1 MIILKQIH
9 LEHFMTIDQL
19 DLEIP
24 ENCMIAIAGDNGA
37 GKSTLLYAF
46 AFCIANYKKG
56 EKFESYIKTGYNLA
70 KINMTAY
77 LRGLP
82 VTYEIEIPRPTG
94 KTTSLPVK
102 RKVTYKGKSYLNNDY
117 SQFMKEFELE
127 HIESLMFLF
136 QGSNQII
143 DARPSERADALR
155 RLFNFEFSDIVEK
168 LREKQEQNKLIN
180 LETNAALQELKS
192 RIYEKQQLFR
202 VSPIETIQAWEQEL
216 KDIETTLVQ
225 LSGIDQNQ
233 LKKITED
240 LNTINNAII
249 EVTESIQQRETG
261 IQNLEAEIQS
271 RTEEINA
278 INVKEIQAE
287 KESWHKKY
295 EDHLTA
301 WRATKETVETLT
313 QTLRLKNHD
322 FEELSRQLKIS
333 KTGICH
339 ACGQTISDSYVIEL
353 EKKYNV
359 MEEKVDALT
368 TEIASY
374 QFDPKDIEGSQILD
388 QEKNCQK
395 LLDKKVQL
403 EQINKN
409 ANERLTWS
417 KNSLN
422 ADKNQLL
429 KTLQERQADLNQE
442 KTKFEQFSSDFERKA
457 ELESRKQTLKAQ
469 IENAKAMHIK
479 NSERRIANEIIEKDQ
494 LARDQKVQ
502 KYSEKLNST
511 LLQMNTTKTSIDI
524 LENQFPNFLVLK
536 AAQMLEEHIN
546 LIIRRVFPEMQVK
559 LSQQRTGVNF
569 YYKTHEDDIEW
580 LSISMASGA
589 EAQILA
595 LAYAISLARLA
606 GLDCLLLDEIDAS
619 MTEENA
625 GIIYT
630 FIAGLDCF
638 KQIIFISH
646 KKEAVP
652 AVKEINPNIISYFV
666 SDGTYSLI
674 D

>member
-1 MIILKQIH
+1 MIILRQIH

-70 KINMTAY
+70 KINMTAL
-77 LRGLP
+77 LRGVP

-168 LREKQEQNKLIN
+168 LREKQEQNKTIN
-180 LETNAALQELKS
+180 LETNAVLQELKS

-202 VSPIETIQAWEQEL
+202 VSPAETIQAWEQEL
-216 KDIETTLVQ
+216 KGIETTLVQ
-225 LSGIDQNQ
+225 LAGIDQNQ
-233 LKKITED
+233 LKKVTED
-240 LNTINNAII
+240 LNVINTAIN
-249 EVTESIQQRETG
+249 EVTGNIQQRETG
-261 IQNLEAEIQS
+261 IQNLEADIQS
-271 RTEEINA
+271 RIEEINA
-278 INVKEIQAE
+278 INVEEIQAE

-295 EDHLTA
+295 EDHLTT

-322 FEELSRQLKIS
+322 LEELSRQLKIS

-339 ACGQTISDSYVIEL
+339 ACGQTISDSYIIEL

-368 TEIASY
+368 AEIASY
-374 QFDPKDIEGSQILD
+374 KFDPED
-388 QEKNCQK
+388 QEGQQLIAEEDRCWK
-395 LLDKKVQL
+395 LLEKKTQL
-403 EQINKN
+403 EQANKN
-409 ANERLTWS
+409 INDRLTWS

-422 ADKNQLL
+422 ADKNRL
-429 KTLQERQADLNQE
+429 KTLQERQSDLNRE
-442 KTKFEQFSSDFERKA
+442 KTRLEQFSSDFERKT
-457 ELESRKQTLKAQ
+457 ELENRRQTLRSQ

-502 KYSEKLNST
+502 EYSEKLNST
-511 LLQMNTTKTSIDI
+511 LLQMNTTKASIDI

-569 YYKTHEDDIEW
+569 YYKTREDDIEW

>member
-70 KINMTAY
+70 KINMTAL
-77 LRGLP
+77 LRGVP

-102 RKVTYKGKSYLNNDY
+102 RKVTYKGKTYLNNDY

-168 LREKQEQNKLIN
+168 LKEKQEQNKTVN
-180 LETNAALQELKS
+180 LEINAVLQELKS

-202 VSPIETIQAWEQEL
+202 VSPLETIQAWEQEL
-216 KDIETTLVQ
+216 KEIETTLVQ
-225 LSGIDQNQ
+225 LAGIDQNQ
-233 LKKITED
+233 LKKVLDD
-240 LNTINNAII
+240 LNGVNTAITNALTDIR
-249 EVTESIQQRETG
+249 QRETG
-261 IQNLEAEIQS
+261 NQGLETEIQA

-278 INVKEIQAE
+278 IDINKIQTE
-287 KESWHKKY
+287 KDSWKQKY
-295 EDHLTA
+295 EEHEAA
-301 WRATKETVETLT
+301 WKTTKETVETLT
-313 QTLRLKNHD
+313 QTLRIRNHD
-322 FEELSRQLKIS
+322 LEELSKQLEIS
-333 KTGICH
+333 RTGICH
-339 ACGQTISDSYVIEL
+339 ACGQSISETYVTQL
-353 EKKYNV
+353 ERKYSV
-359 MEEKVDALT
+359 MEEKVDSLT
-368 TEIASY
+368 AEIASY
-374 QFDPKDIEGSQILD
+374 NFDPRDIEGTQITA
-388 QEKNCQK
+388 QIQKCQK
-395 LLDKKVQL
+395 LLEKRTEL
-403 EQINKN
+403 EQLNKN
-409 ANERLTWS
+409 ASDRLTWS
-417 KNSLN
+417 RNTLN
-422 ADKNQLL
+422 ADKDRL
-429 KTLQERQADLNQE
+429 KTLEERQADLKKEQARL
-442 KTKFEQFSSDFERKA
+442 EQFSSDFARKN
-457 ELESRKQTLKAQ
+457 ELETRRQTLKSQ

-479 NSERRIANEIIEKDQ
+479 NSERRIANGIIEKDQ
-494 LARDQKVQ
+494 LARDQKVHE
-502 KYSEKLNST
+502 YSEKLNNT
-511 LLQMNTTKTSIDI
+511 LLQMNTTKASIDI

-569 YYKTHEDDIEW
+569 YYKTHEDDTDW

-595 LAYAISLARLA
+595 LAYSISLARLA

-666 SDGTYSLI
+666 NDGTYSLL